1 MFGSSRDY
9 MVCFPP
15 ECRIFN
21 MSTEIRRWR
30 LKYWVLKN
38 HTVRREEYVK
48 VLDMIKSM
56 DGYGHYI
63 VKMFFYDRHMK
74 DKWLVKLPPIGKD
87 KYLKK
92 IHTYPYL

>member
-1 MFGSSRDY
+1 
-9 MVCFPP
+9 
-15 ECRIFN
+15 
-21 MSTEIRRWR
+21 
-30 LKYWVLKN
+30 
-38 HTVRREEYVK
+38 
-48 VLDMIKSM
+48 MIKSM

-63 VKMFFYDRHMK
+63 VKMFFYDRHKK

>member
-1 MFGSSRDY
+1 MFWGEDY
-9 MVCFPP
+9 YQVVFPP

-38 HTVRREEYVK
+38 KTLKRKPHKK
-48 VLDMIKSM
+48 VLDMVRSM
-56 DGYGHYI
+56 DGYGMYM
-63 VKMFFYDRHMK
+63 VKLFIYDRHVK
-74 DKWLVKLPPIGKD
+74 DKWMVKLPPIGKD